1 MDREGRWKRNV
12 ENNTLINI
20 HDMWVYLLLLV
31 IHQINL
37 LKKIIIFKIKRGK
50 NNQLSSQNS

>member
-1 MDREGRWKRNV
+1 MDREGRWKMNV